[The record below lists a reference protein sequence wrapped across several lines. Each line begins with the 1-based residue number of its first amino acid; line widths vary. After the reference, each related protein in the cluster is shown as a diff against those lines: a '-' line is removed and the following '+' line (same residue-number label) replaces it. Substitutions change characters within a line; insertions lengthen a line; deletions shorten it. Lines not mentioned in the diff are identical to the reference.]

1 MKVTPIAWTHL
12 NRFAAAAL
20 VSGTAMDEALDPDWT
35 PDTVPP
41 DAFFVKD
48 ADYLAE
54 FAGRACYKAWDRK
67 NPATATT
74 EGYLKNILD
83 QGHFSVLEHSSVT
96 FYVEGVSRSLLLEL
110 ERHRFLSFSVES
122 QRYVDQVKSHPE
134 PVIPPGIKGD
144 LLADDL
150 RYAYREALGWYE
162 EFVAELGRDG
172 ITGKRAR
179 EIARAVLPNC
189 TPVDFVVTG
198 NLRCWRDVLGK
209 RWHVAA
215 DNEIRLFAGAILGH
229 LREIAPHSVQDFS
242 DRPID
247 PARPESVDWEK
258 VVITTDAHTITE
270 E

>member
-1 MKVTPIAWTHL
+1 MKVTPIAKTEL
-12 NRFAAAAL
+12 TPEVTSLIAGTAMAAAL
-20 VSGTAMDEALDPDWT
+20 IDENESS
-35 PDTVPP
+35 
-41 DAFFVKD
+41 
-48 ADYLAE
+48 ADHLAE
-54 FAGRACYKAWDRK
+54 FAGRACYKAWERK
-67 NPATATT
+67 NPKTATT
-74 EGYLKNILD
+74 QGYLAHILD

-150 RYAYREALGWYE
+150 HNAYSEALEWYE

-242 DRPID
+242 DQPID
-247 PARPESVDWEK
+247 PARSESVDWVNWEK
-258 VVITTDAHTITE
+258 AVITTDTHTITE
-270 E
+270 EQEE